1 MRCKDCSIER
11 RSLIEVQSEC
21 HERSLAFANAFAIRI
36 VSKPANGKRI
46 GSYATLETLT
56 EWQDLQEFLGNT
68 EPQLI
73 DPGCK
78 FARRVRST
86 DEYQSI
92 REELSEGTP

>member
-1 MRCKDCSIER
+1 MAGAS
-11 RSLIEVQSEC
+11 
-21 HERSLAFANAFAIRI
+21 
-36 VSKPANGKRI
+36 
-46 GSYATLETLT
+46 GSCPTFETLT
-56 EWQDLQEFLGNT
+56 ERQDLRELFDNT